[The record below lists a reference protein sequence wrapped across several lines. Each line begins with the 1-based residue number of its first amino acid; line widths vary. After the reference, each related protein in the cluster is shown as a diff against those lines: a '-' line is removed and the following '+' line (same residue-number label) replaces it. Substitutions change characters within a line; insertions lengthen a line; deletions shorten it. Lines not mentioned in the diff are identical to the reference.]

1 MKGKD
6 HMRLDHDI
14 ENALISM
21 VRDAARIEIMP
32 RFRNLSAG
40 AISAKTS
47 SIDVVTVADV
57 AAEEH
62 MTRAVENILPGAFV
76 IGEEAVSADPRVL
89 DQVGQA
95 EVAVIVDPID
105 GTWNYAHGL
114 STFGVILAVTLR
126 GQTVFGLLYDP
137 VSDDWVQT
145 SLGGGTWM
153 AAPGL
158 EARRLRV
165 APERRFS
172 EATGFVPHFV
182 FAKEEQLAVAQGMV
196 RAKRTTSLF
205 CSCHEYRM
213 MAQGHVDFVQTEGL
227 NCWDHAAGVLAALEA
242 GGHAQLSD
250 GRAYDPA
257 LTTGRLTVSSGVTLT
272 QEAISEF
279 GLG

>member
-1 MKGKD
+1 
-6 HMRLDHDI
+6 MRLDHDI

-40 AISAKTS
+40 AITAKSS
-47 SIDVVTVADV
+47 SIDLVTVADV

-62 MTRAVENILPGAFV
+62 VTRALQTILPGAVV
-76 IGEEAVSADPRVL
+76 IGEEAVSADPAIL
-89 DQVGQA
+89 DQVADA

-114 STFGVILAVTLR
+114 STFGVILAVTVR
-126 GQTVFGLLYDP
+126 GKTVFGLLYDP
-137 VSDDWVQT
+137 VNDDWVQA
-145 SLGGGTWM
+145 SLGGGAWM
-153 AAPGL
+153 ASPGL
-158 EARRLRV
+158 DPRRLHV
-165 APERRFS
+165 APQRAFS
-172 EATGFVPHFV
+172 ETNGFVPHFM
-182 FAKEEQLAVAQGMV
+182 FAKDEQLAVVQGMAQ
-196 RAKRTTSLF
+196 AKRVTSLF

-250 GRAYDPA
+250 GRDYAPE
-257 LTTGRLTVSSGVTLT
+257 LTQGYLTVATGQQLRDEV
-272 QEAISEF
+272 ISEL
-279 GLG
+279 GLR